1 MKYKVARD
9 IKNLADGVQSIYL
22 GGSRAYGAG
31 KAGSDWDFF
40 GVVDSQYN
48 FENEKKLNAKLS
60 DKYSQEIRF
69 RGISLK
75 ELNGGQQ
82 RGVLTRHIPVQIIM
96 KSFRFWK
103 HLDGTKYR
111 LENFEVSPA
120 SAKQEIK
127 FHIKRIR
134 NYEQEAIDGQLPF
147 PFEDYLKTVLLL
159 ISAKQQTE
167 GKDYTLNY
175 KMIQERSNGLDKML
189 ADKCMRYRNEGEI
202 DKEVFF
208 KELRRYLNSIDQ
220 KQY

>member
-9 IKNLADGVQSIYL
+9 IKNLADGVRSIYL

-48 FENEKKLNAKLS
+48 FENERKLNAKLS
-60 DKYSQEIRF
+60 NKYSQEIRF

-75 ELNGGQQ
+75 EVNGGQQ

-111 LENFEVSPA
+111 LEDFGVSPA

-127 FHIKRIR
+127 FYIKRIR
-134 NYEQEAIDGQLPF
+134 N
-147 PFEDYLKTVLLL
+147 
-159 ISAKQQTE
+159 
-167 GKDYTLNY
+167 
-175 KMIQERSNGLDKML
+175 
-189 ADKCMRYRNEGEI
+189 
-202 DKEVFF
+202 
-208 KELRRYLNSIDQ
+208 
-220 KQY
+220 

>member
-1 MKYKVARD
+1 MEQKVASD
-9 IKNLADGVQSIYL
+9 IKNLVDGVQSIYL
-22 GGSRAYGAG
+22 GGSRAYGAE

-40 GVVDSQYN
+40 GVVDSQYD
-48 FENEKKLNAKLS
+48 FGDEKKLNEKLS

-69 RGISLK
+69 RGISLE

-82 RGVLTRHIPVQIIM
+82 RGVLTKHIPVQIIM

-120 SAKQEIK
+120 SAKQELK

-175 KMIQERSNGLDKML
+175 KRIQERSNGLDKML

-202 DKEVFF
+202 DKEAFF